1 MVDGKDPPVRL
12 SSLLCLKTRYIF
24 VGEYKDCAA
33 PPEKMIKFG
42 YSLVLEGKLLLRSL
56 SYEMRLYLKFWLI
69 KILKWNLDGCL
80 NHRHESKLKGGP
92 LFGLDQAKQIIF
104 WLIEP
109 EKLTIL
115 IGNKTLK

>member
-24 VGEYKDCAA
+24 VGEHKDCAA

-42 YSLVLEGKLLLRSL
+42 YSLVLERKLLLRSL

-69 KILKWNLDGCL
+69 
-80 NHRHESKLKGGP
+80 
-92 LFGLDQAKQIIF
+92 
-104 WLIEP
+104 
-109 EKLTIL
+109 
-115 IGNKTLK
+115 